1 MSGKSRWDY
10 LKAIHVRYTKSIQAA
25 AIPDSRGV
33 LSGVQV
39 QPQIRDSLAQWPSP
53 QKPKTIVRQGRRWT
67 YGATAISALSVIWE
81 AAGYP
86 CSARLKA
93 LLPLWL
99 PWAIKR
105 RALTAAVQKQ
115 LLTISPATIDRRLK
129 GKKGQLKKR
138 LYGRTK
144 PGTLLK
150 HHIPIK
156 TDRWDVT
163 APGFT
168 DERSIWCRT
177 RATRLQGSSCTRST
191 SPTSTRPGW
200 KAAQ

>member
-10 LKAIHVRYTKSIQAA
+10 LKAIHVRSQKVSKPQRSRILEEFCQVCKYNRKY
-25 AIPDSRGV
+25 AIRLLNGP
-33 LSGVQV
+33 
-39 QPQIRDSLAQWPSP
+39 AP
-53 QKPKTIVRQGRRWT
+53 QKPKTIVRKGRRST

-99 PWAIKR
+99 AWAIKR
-105 RALTAAVQKQ
+105 LALTAAVQKQ

-129 GKKGQLKKR
+129 GKRGQLKKR

-144 PGTLLK
+144 PGLCSNTTSRSRPTTGMSRLPAL
-150 HHIPIK
+150 P
-156 TDRWDVT
+156 
-163 APGFT
+163 
-168 DERSIWCRT
+168 RSIWCRT
-177 RATRLQGSSCTRST
+177 RATRLQGSFCTRST

-200 KAAQ
+200 KAVR